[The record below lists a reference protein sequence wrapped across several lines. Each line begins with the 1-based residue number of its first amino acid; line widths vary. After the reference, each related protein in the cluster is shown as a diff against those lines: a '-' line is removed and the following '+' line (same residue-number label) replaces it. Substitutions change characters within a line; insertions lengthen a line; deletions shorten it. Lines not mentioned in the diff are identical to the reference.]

1 MIDDLK
7 ELTFLL
13 RKLKENKEFNGV
25 YISSEYLRIT
35 LDSFN
40 DVLEKTIPYIEE
52 QEWGIN

>member
-25 YISSEYLRIT
+25 YIDSEYLRRT

-40 DVLEKTIPYIEE
+40 DVLEKTIPYIE
-52 QEWGIN
+52 N